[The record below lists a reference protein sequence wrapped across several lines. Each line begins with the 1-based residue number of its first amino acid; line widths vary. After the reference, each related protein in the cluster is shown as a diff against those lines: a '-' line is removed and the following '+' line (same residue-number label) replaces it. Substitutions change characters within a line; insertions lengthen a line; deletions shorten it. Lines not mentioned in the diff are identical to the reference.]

1 MYCLAKANY
10 EFFVYGLSSKVKPF
24 IQGNLQTDWHLQ
36 FFTNETDL
44 LNAVNKIPGKQNQK
58 IVTLLH

>member
-24 IQGNLQTDWHLQ
+24 IQGNLQTDWHLH
-36 FFTNETDL
+36 FFTSENDL
-44 LNAVNKIPGKQNQK
+44 LLAVNKIPRKQNQK
-58 IVTLLH
+58 IVSLLY